1 MLNIILMTGI
11 VITYCT
17 EELFKAMYES
27 FRFFYPGIKLI
38 IVDGSPSYDP
48 CYKYVSSLKNNLNTI
63 YQLEKNIGHGPGLH
77 YAIQKTDDEQLLIM
91 DSDIEI
97 LSDPLPEMLK
107 LLKNN
112 IYAVGEIDK
121 VGANGLRSNPVRN
134 IPFVQ
139 PYFMLM
145 NRSQYYKYHR
155 FIHHGTP
162 SYKAMVQLWK
172 EGLSDEKL
180 QSFPVSRYVHH
191 CWGGTRAINKKNK
204 LAEIPGQW
212 EK

>member
-1 MLNIILMTGI
+1 MTGI
-11 VITYCT
+11 VVTYCT
-17 EELFKAMYES
+17 EELFKIMYES
-27 FRFFYPGIKLI
+27 FRALYPEMPLV
-38 IVDGSPSYDP
+38 IVDGSPCKDL
-48 CYKYVSSLKNNLNTI
+48 CYKYINSLQSKINTI

-77 YAIQKTDDEQLLIM
+77 YAIQRIEDEQLLIM

-107 LLKNN
+107 LFDKDV
-112 IYAVGEIDK
+112 YAIGEIDT

-134 IPFVQ
+134 ITFVQ

-145 NRSQYYKYHR
+145 NRSQYLQYYP
-155 FIHHGTP
+155 FVHHGTP
-162 SYKAMVQLWK
+162 CYKAMVQLYQQ
-172 EGLSDEKL
+172 GLSGNML
-180 QSFPVSRYVHH
+180 RSFPIADYVHH
-191 CWGGTRAINKKNK
+191 RWGGTRAINKKNR